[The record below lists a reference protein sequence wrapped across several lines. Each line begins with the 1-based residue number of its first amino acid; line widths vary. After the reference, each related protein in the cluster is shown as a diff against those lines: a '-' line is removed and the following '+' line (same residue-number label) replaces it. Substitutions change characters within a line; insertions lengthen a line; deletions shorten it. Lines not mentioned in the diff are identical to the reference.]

1 MTGMKQ
7 RKDQEFVPFT
17 GQSAGLVHEISPA
30 AEIIN

>member
-1 MTGMKQ
+1 MTGKKQ
-7 RKDQEFVPFT
+7 GKDHEFIPFT